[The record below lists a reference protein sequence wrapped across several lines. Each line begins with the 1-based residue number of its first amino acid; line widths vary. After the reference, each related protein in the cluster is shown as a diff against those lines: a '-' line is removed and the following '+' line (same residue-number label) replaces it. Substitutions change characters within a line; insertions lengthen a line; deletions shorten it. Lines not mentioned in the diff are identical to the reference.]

1 MQLSVAC
8 NLIPEGVRM
17 RTGRWIISHRRSWMT
32 VYVLCCNAHIKSHS
46 NCLACMNQCSINCPS
61 VICSPSMLFICYG
74 ETPLVNCGPRS
85 NFLYIASPF
94 YFTRTVY
101 CICITI
107 VLLPLDTLIPLFTT
121 NRWDWQPH
129 RNLGGKYLFELCAGF
144 TLLLSEDTPTSCLAP
159 LSGVSQS

>member
-17 RTGRWIISHRRSWMT
+17 LTGRWIISHRRSWMT
-32 VYVLCCNAHIKSHS
+32 VYVLCCIAHIKSHS
-46 NCLACMNQCSINCPS
+46 NCLACMNLYSINYPS

-85 NFLYIASPF
+85 SFLYINQTTTSNS
-94 YFTRTVY
+94 VY
-101 CICITI
+101 
-107 VLLPLDTLIPLFTT
+107 LLQLLFCKHFPLDTFNPLFQQ

-129 RNLGGKYLFELCAGF
+129 WIVGAKYLGCVVCRFHVVSDAG
-144 TLLLSEDTPTSCLAP
+144 SAP
-159 LSGVSQS
+159 CQ

>member
-17 RTGRWIISHRRSWMT
+17 LTGRWIICHRRSWMT

-85 NFLYIASPF
+85 SFLYINQTTTSNH
-94 YFTRTVY
+94 VY
-101 CICITI
+101 
-107 VLLPLDTLIPLFTT
+107 LLQLLFCKLFPLDTFNPLFQQ

-129 RNLGGKYLFELCAGF
+129 LIVGAKYLGCVVCRLHVVSDAG
-144 TLLLSEDTPTSCLAP
+144 SAP
-159 LSGVSQS
+159 CQ